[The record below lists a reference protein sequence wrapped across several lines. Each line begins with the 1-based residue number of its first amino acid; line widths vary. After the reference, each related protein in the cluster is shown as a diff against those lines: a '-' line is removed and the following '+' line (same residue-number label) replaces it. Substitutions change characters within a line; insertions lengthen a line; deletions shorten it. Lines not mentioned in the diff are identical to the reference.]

1 MSATAAAAPAQAPE
15 PLEAVP
21 AKPKHKVGQLTTA
34 ELAKERRRLEA
45 ALRRPFSDDIKALL
59 QERLDAVLAEQ
70 DERASRRAEG
80 IAAAKAEAAARA
92 AERERRGAT

>member
-15 PLEAVP
+15 PPEAVP

-45 ALRRPFSDDIKALL
+45 ALRRPFSRDIKVLL

-70 DERASRRAEG
+70 DERASNNPQTVEP
-80 IAAAKAEAAARA
+80 ILCHP
-92 AERERRGAT
+92 TH

>member
-1 MSATAAAAPAQAPE
+1 MTATAAVAPAQAPE

-45 ALRRPFSDDIKALL
+45 ALRRPFSREIKVLL
-59 QERLDAVLAEQ
+59 QERLDAVRAEQ
-70 DERASRRAEG
+70 DERASKRAED
-80 IAAAKAEAAARA
+80 IAAAKADAAARA
-92 AERERRGAT
+92 SE